1 MFTLHIAL
9 FVGIKTRE
17 IMRKTISK
25 LSIQELLTRLKHRGR
40 KTPMCLRKKKIFV
53 DYGDRFN
60 SEKCYL
66 EMFL

>member
-1 MFTLHIAL
+1 
-9 FVGIKTRE
+9 
-17 IMRKTISK
+17 MRKTISK

-40 KTPMCLRKKKIFV
+40 KTLMCLRKKKIFV